1 MCTVLEISGRDRH
14 GLMSDIMDAFAT
26 RACSVWSASIWT
38 NNRGRATFV
47 LGVRDSR
54 KPLADEGNW
63 EALKEV
69 LLDLLGGAAAG
80 ATVARDAVVRC
91 VLEIPQTNLCKLGS
105 MWCAI
110 CVHTILLQRTYVLLH
125 CAAVHR
131 PTLCPGAP
139 SAGAPRAAAA

>member
-1 MCTVLEISGRDRH
+1 MLEISGRDRH